1 MPWRHMGEWMSSSTI
16 LNLIT
21 RWKWVVNFMTLPLYP
36 WGNSPHYP
44 LYRRLGINSQIKS
57 NCMVNQES
65 YNKFLHWIFRWLRE
79 NKHKVWDS
87 NPTCH
92 GPGDL
97 GGQHIEEMAF
107 DDLCNGQWASMT
119 KLTPRLPITWAYLCK
134 IIWMVVSNN
143 KGITMPYICY
153 FYYQ

>member
-1 MPWRHMGEWMSSSTI
+1 MSGH
-16 LNLIT
+16 
-21 RWKWVVNFMTLPLYP
+21 FHDPATLPMGKQSTFPIVQDAMYEYL
-36 WGNSPHYP
+36 N
-44 LYRRLGINSQIKS
+44 QIT
-57 NCMVNQES
+57 MYGES
-65 YNKFLHWIFRWLRE
+65 GKVKGMTTFLHCIFRWLRE

-119 KLTPRLPITWAYLCK
+119 KLSPRLPI
-134 IIWMVVSNN
+134 M
-143 KGITMPYICY
+143 
-153 FYYQ
+153 